1 MPEISRF
8 YGIVLAMFWRDH
20 LPPHFHAYY
29 AGHEAEIGLD
39 GTLLAVPFRDPCHTD
54 AQTGGDRSDESRRHY
69 GPACSCAEPASRG
82 QLLLAGNCTHPESD
96 NGSILA
102 EKSGFPNPSNRTGLP
117 RDPDQNRLSE

>member
-39 GTLLAVPFRDPCHTD
+39 GTLLAVPFQRPLPH
-54 AQTGGDRSDESRRHY
+54 R
-69 GPACSCAEPASRG
+69 CANWG
-82 QLLLAGNCTHPESD
+82 
-96 NGSILA
+96 
-102 EKSGFPNPSNRTGLP
+102 
-117 RDPDQNRLSE
+117 

>member
-39 GTLLAVPFRDPCHTD
+39 GTLLAVPFQRPLPH
-54 AQTGGDRSDESRRHY
+54 R
-69 GPACSCAEPASRG
+69 CA
-82 QLLLAGNCTHPESD
+82 N
-96 NGSILA
+96 
-102 EKSGFPNPSNRTGLP
+102 
-117 RDPDQNRLSE
+117 